1 MLSLEQNLLVTP
13 PDFSD
18 FFMARRGQHQGNK
31 FKAVGMSGKACFDRL
46 WVLNSRAAHTWM
58 K

>member
-13 PDFSD
+13 LDFSD
-18 FFMARRGQHQGNK
+18 FLMPRRGQRQGSK
-31 FKAVGMSGKACFDRL
+31 FKAVGISRKACFDRL
-46 WVLNSRAAHTWM
+46 WVLNSGAAHTWM